1 MADEFLYIFCFNVTQ
16 PCKMFDD
23 IYGRV
28 AWVYICHGVLVR
40 VRRQTCYSQF
50 SPSMMRF
57 SGLNSGVQ
65 TPQKALL
72 FTEPLHWFQ
81 PNPFDFFFFFE
92 REKQSSTRRDHF
104 HELLE
109 KCLWC
114 HPENSIGGMLSLGG
128 LARRLQFSLKEN
140 CGRCCAQ
147 VRLGGKKRKM
157 SV

>member
-1 MADEFLYIFCFNVTQ
+1 
-16 PCKMFDD
+16 MFDD

-81 PNPFDFFFFFE
+81 PNPFEFFLKGKNNQVPEEITSMSYLKKVFDATLRTQQE
-92 REKQSSTRRDHF
+92 GC
-104 HELLE
+104 
-109 KCLWC
+109 CL
-114 HPENSIGGMLSLGG
+114 
-128 LARRLQFSLKEN
+128 
-140 CGRCCAQ
+140 
-147 VRLGGKKRKM
+147 
-157 SV
+157 